1 MAGDAKKKR
10 ASKGAGSASKQI
22 DKLIAKT
29 KDWRGDRLAEIR
41 KLIHEVNPEVVEDWK
56 WMGTPCW
63 SHNGMY
69 LIANPHKDKV
79 KLTFFHGAQL
89 PDPKKLFNA
98 GLGGGKWRAI
108 DIREGDK
115 VDKSALKA
123 LLRAAVKYN
132 ATHEVPR
139 SKGSRKSMPKK
150 KATKKAAK
158 KAAKKKA
165 VRNGGKTAA
174 GKVATMAASTAAR
187 TAARKTS
194 PGKAAARPRLLSG
207 GNPQIAMADGDAPVQ
222 AYIAAIPGWKRDAA
236 RRLDALIV
244 RTVPGVRKAVKWNS
258 PFYGTGELGWF
269 LAFHCIT
276 KYIKVNFFRGASL
289 DPLPPVASKDKNTRY
304 VHIYEDEPLDEAQL
318 ASWIRQAAARPGWI
332 FGKK

>member
-1 MAGDAKKKR
+1 MG
-10 ASKGAGSASKQI
+10 ASRKI
-22 DKLIAKT
+22 DELIAKT

-41 KLIHEVNPEVVEDWK
+41 KLIREADPDVVEDWK

-63 SHNGMY
+63 SHDGMY
-69 LIANPHKDKV
+69 VIANPHKDKV

-115 VDKSALKA
+115 VDRSALKA

-132 ATHEVPR
+132 ATHEVPK

-150 KATKKAAK
+150 KSAKTAK
-158 KAAKKKA
+158 KAAP
-165 VRNGGKTAA
+165 RRAA
-174 GKVATMAASTAAR
+174 GKP
-187 TAARKTS
+187 K
-194 PGKAAARPRLLSG
+194 LLSG
-207 GNPQIAMADGDAPVQ
+207 GNPQVAMGDGDVPVQ
-222 AYIAAIPGWKRDAA
+222 AYIAAVPGWKRDAA

-244 RTVPGVRKAVKWNS
+244 RTVPAVQKAVKWNS
-258 PFYGTGELGWF
+258 PFYGTAGLGWF
-269 LAFHCIT
+269 LAFHCMT

-289 DPLPPVASKDKNTRY
+289 NPLPPVASKDKNTRY
-304 VHIYEDEPLDEAQL
+304 VHIVEDEPFDEAQL
-318 ASWIRQAAARPGWI
+318 ESWIRQAAAQPGWV
-332 FGKK
+332 FATK

>member
-1 MAGDAKKKR
+1 MVGKTKKKQSAQR
-10 ASKGAGSASKQI
+10 ATNASKQI
-22 DKLIAKT
+22 DKLIART
-29 KDWRGDRLAEIR
+29 KDWRGDRLADIR
-41 KLIHEVNPEVVEDWK
+41 ALIHEVDPNVVEDWK

-63 SHNGMY
+63 SHDGMY
-69 LIANPHKDKV
+69 VIANPHKDKV

-108 DIREGDK
+108 DIREGDRLNK
-115 VDKSALKA
+115 TALKA

-132 ATHEVPR
+132 ATHEVPK
-139 SKGSRKSMPKK
+139 SKGSRQSMPKRK
-150 KATKKAAK
+150 K
-158 KAAKKKA
+158 
-165 VRNGGKTAA
+165 
-174 GKVATMAASTAAR
+174 
-187 TAARKTS
+187 
-194 PGKAAARPRLLSG
+194 PRLLSG

-244 RTVPGVRKAVKWNS
+244 RTIPSVRKAVKWNS
-258 PFYGTGELGWF
+258 PFYGTEEFGWF

-289 DPLPPVASKDKNTRY
+289 SPMPPVASKDPGTRY

-318 ASWIRQAAARPGWI
+318 ADWVRQAAARPGWI

>member
-1 MAGDAKKKR
+1 MG
-10 ASKGAGSASKQI
+10 ASRKI
-22 DKLIAKT
+22 DELIAKT

-41 KLIHEVNPEVVEDWK
+41 KLIREVDPEVVEEWK

-63 SHNGMY
+63 SHDGMY
-69 LIANPHKDKV
+69 VIANPHKDKV

-115 VDKSALKA
+115 VDRSALKA

-132 ATHEVPR
+132 ATHEVPK

-150 KATKKAAK
+150 KSAKTAK
-158 KAAKKKA
+158 KAAP
-165 VRNGGKTAA
+165 RRAA
-174 GKVATMAASTAAR
+174 GKP
-187 TAARKTS
+187 K
-194 PGKAAARPRLLSG
+194 LLSG
-207 GNPQIAMADGDAPVQ
+207 GNPQIAMGDGDAPVQ
-222 AYIAAIPGWKRDAA
+222 AYIAAVPGWKRDAA

-244 RTVPGVRKAVKWNS
+244 RTVPAVQKAVKWNS
-258 PFYGTGELGWF
+258 PFYGTAGLGWF
-269 LAFHCIT
+269 LAFHCMT

-289 DPLPPVASKDKNTRY
+289 NPLPPVASKDKNTRY
-304 VHIYEDEPLDEAQL
+304 VHIVEDEPFDEAQL
-318 ASWIRQAAARPGWI
+318 ESWIRQAAAQPGWV
-332 FGKK
+332 FATK